1 MRLIAR
7 RYLLVLWAILARP
20 WTWLVLAWAIPMGGW
35 ALANLTGP
43 GVASRYQTVTLV
55 ASPPSR
61 VAESLRALAKKGRLD
76 TVTDFNMGAYDA
88 PGVEGGFVLGS
99 DGRLEVNPIEAT
111 RHQGDWK
118 ILDQL
123 TALKRLW
130 LPFGKSLTAE
140 DWQRIGKHPSLELLS
155 MRGSSV
161 RDGVPEAARAAL
173 IQLPRLRHLDVWA
186 AGGGQDFLVP
196 PLPALETITIDSRS
210 VEENLRR
217 LAAGSPQLATISLD
231 PPEDFRFTRGMLESL
246 KRMPN
251 LKRLYIASFRATRN
265 DATDRRELA
274 RLRAALPGVSVLP
287 GDYCSDRVWAAVI
300 SAILLAAFPFAFW
313 FQTVVLL
320 GTPLGWTLP
329 GRLAPH
335 LFWPLAVSSACGGL
349 IVTLALSL
357 GIAWTPAI
365 TLAVFSTLA
374 ITTTGRADVGGVAD
388 RISTATTALV
398 LSIAA
403 AAVATVL
410 MAPWVVDRW
419 LSGDMPLRA
428 GAILLLVTA
437 ISAWQIARY
446 ARLPRIYARQG
457 LVNPPGLLL
466 GPALWQQQTGSPAK
480 ASSRPFFPWT
490 AKETAEGFPDRHS
503 PHPVANNSAHSLLRL
518 LTGYGSIDDDID
530 QQIGRPV
537 PAPFAHM
544 LCRPQSRGFLI
555 AGPFFIGMGLLITL
569 GLTRLFT
576 QSVKGA
582 PMIGGLHIVVYMSM
596 QQALLMTVALWVQRR
611 DSLRAEFLRPVSRDD
626 FWRGLRQAI
635 ARDLWPPAGLGA
647 ACLAMVVAQ
656 RETARVEPAIVAVAL
671 FCGWVAGTH
680 AMLLLVAITR
690 RPQIVTTLAV
700 ALYIAAV
707 FASILALALSLR
719 MTGTFLEG
727 MQIEFL
733 IAAAILA
740 IGFTI
745 RSAVLYRLEDRE
757 IG

>member
-1 MRLIAR
+1 MPLIAR

-20 WTWLVLAWAIPMGGW
+20 WTWLVLVWAIPMGGW

-43 GVASRYQTVTLV
+43 GVASRYQTVPLV

-61 VAESLRALAKKGRLD
+61 VAESRRALAEKGRLD
-76 TVTDFNMGAYDA
+76 TVTDFYMGAYDA
-88 PGVEGGFVLGS
+88 SGVEGGFVLGP
-99 DGRLEVNPIEAT
+99 DGRLEVNPTEAT

-123 TALKRLW
+123 PALKRLW

-155 MRGSSV
+155 MRCSSV

-217 LAAGSPQLATISLD
+217 LAAGSPRLATISLD
-231 PPEDFRFTRGMLESL
+231 PPADFRFTRGMLESL

-287 GDYCSDRVWAAVI
+287 GVYCSDRVWAAVI
-300 SAILLAAFPFAFW
+300 SAILLAAVPFAFW

-320 GTPLGWTLP
+320 GTPLGWMLP

-335 LFWPLAVSSACGGL
+335 LFWPLAVSSVCGGL
-349 IVTLALSL
+349 TVALALSL

-365 TLAVFSTLA
+365 TLAVFSPLA

-419 LSGDMPLRA
+419 LCGDMPLRA
-428 GAILLLVTA
+428 AAILLLVVG

-466 GPALWQQQTGSPAK
+466 GPALWQQQQQQQSGYAWK
-480 ASSRPFFPWT
+480 ASSRSFFSWL
-490 AKETAEGFPDRHS
+490 AAGDAEGFSDRHS
-503 PHPVANNSAHSLLRL
+503 PHPAANYSAHGLLRL
-518 LTGYGSIDDDID
+518 LTVASDID

-537 PAPFAHM
+537 PAPFADM
-544 LCRPQSRGFLI
+544 LRRPLSRTALLRLSLLLGASLFLY
-555 AGPFFIGMGLLITL
+555 G
-569 GLTRLFT
+569 GLTRFFT
-576 QSVKGA
+576 AQPGNLGWAWLNLILYQVCF
-582 PMIGGLHIVVYMSM
+582 LTLV
-596 QQALLMTVALWVQRR
+596 MTVGLWIPRR
-611 DSLRAEFLRPVSRDD
+611 DSLRLEFLRPVSRHGY
-626 FWRGLRQAI
+626 WQGLRQAI
-635 ARDLWPPAGLGA
+635 ARDLWLPAGLGA
-647 ACLAMVVAQ
+647 ACLAMVVAY

-671 FCGWVAGTH
+671 FCGWIAGTH

-700 ALYIAAV
+700 VLFIAAIV
-707 FASILALALSLR
+707 ASSFAMALSVGALGTTL
-719 MTGTFLEG
+719 TGWRL
-727 MQIEFL
+727 EFL
-733 IAAAILA
+733 IADAILA

-745 RSAVLYRLEDRE
+745 RSVVLYRLEDRE

>member
-1 MRLIAR
+1 
-7 RYLLVLWAILARP
+7 
-20 WTWLVLAWAIPMGGW
+20 
-35 ALANLTGP
+35 
-43 GVASRYQTVTLV
+43 
-55 ASPPSR
+55 
-61 VAESLRALAKKGRLD
+61 
-76 TVTDFNMGAYDA
+76 
-88 PGVEGGFVLGS
+88 
-99 DGRLEVNPIEAT
+99 
-111 RHQGDWK
+111 
-118 ILDQL
+118 
-123 TALKRLW
+123 
-130 LPFGKSLTAE
+130 
-140 DWQRIGKHPSLELLS
+140 

-466 GPALWQQQTGSPAK
+466 GPAL
-480 ASSRPFFPWT
+480 
-490 AKETAEGFPDRHS
+490 
-503 PHPVANNSAHSLLRL
+503 
-518 LTGYGSIDDDID
+518 
-530 QQIGRPV
+530 QIGRPV

-544 LCRPQSRGFLI
+544 LGRPQSRGFLI